1 MVATERNGKKTL
13 FGQYGKLSVKNGHL
27 VGEDGS
33 YVQLKGVSTH
43 NMNSFPEFVNDDAIE
58 FMADNWGMQ
67 LFRLAMY
74 SAFADGDDGY
84 SDGSDEHREELE
96 QLIIKSV
103 KKCAELG
110 IYVMVDW
117 HILFDYDPNMHKDM
131 ALKFFEKM
139 VPVLSE
145 YDNVI
150 YEICNEPSMDVDWAV
165 FKPEWQKLRETWP
178 EKKCSWDSI
187 KAYANEVIPVIRKAK
202 PDCVIVCGTTMW
214 SQGVDE
220 AADSPLEFENM
231 LYALHF
237 YATTH
242 KQSLRDKAIYA
253 LKKGI
258 GIYVTEYGICDAAG
272 SGDVDFEETARWIDF
287 INENKLC
294 YTVWNLSNKN
304 ETSAMIKPD
313 CKKLTGWTED
323 ELSVSGKWF
332 VGLNK

>member
-242 KQSLRDKAIYA
+242 KQSLRNKAIYA

>member
-84 SDGSDEHREELE
+84 SDGSDAHREELE
-96 QLIIKSV
+96 NMIIRSV

>member
-13 FGQYGKLSVKNGHL
+13 FGQYGKLSVKNGKL

-33 YVQLKGVSTH
+33 VVQLKGVSTH

-96 QLIIKSV
+96 QMIIRSV

-139 VPVLSE
+139 VPILSG

-150 YEICNEPSMDVDWAV
+150 YEICNEPSMDVDWAM
-165 FKPEWQKLRETWP
+165 FKPEFQKTREEWP
-178 EKKCSWDSI
+178 EKKCSWASI
-187 KAYANEVIPVIRKAK
+187 KKYANEVIPVIRKAK
-202 PDCVIVCGTTMW
+202 PDCVIVCGTTTW

-220 AADSPLEFENM
+220 AADSPLEFDNV

-242 KQSLRDKAIYA
+242 KQSLRDKAAYA
-253 LKKGI
+253 MKKGV

-272 SGDVDFEETARWIDF
+272 SGDVDFEETDRWIDF
-287 INENKLC
+287 INENKLS
-294 YTVWNLSNKN
+294 YSIWNLSNKN
-304 ETSAMIKPD
+304 ETSAMIKTD
-313 CKKLTGWTED
+313 CKKLSGWTDED
-323 ELSVSGKWF
+323 LSVSGKWF

>member
-1 MVATERNGKKTL
+1 
-13 FGQYGKLSVKNGHL
+13 
-27 VGEDGS
+27 
-33 YVQLKGVSTH
+33 
-43 NMNSFPEFVNDDAIE
+43 
-58 FMADNWGMQ
+58 
-67 LFRLAMY
+67 
-74 SAFADGDDGY
+74 
-84 SDGSDEHREELE
+84 
-96 QLIIKSV
+96 
-103 KKCAELG
+103 
-110 IYVMVDW
+110 
-117 HILFDYDPNMHKDM
+117 
-131 ALKFFEKM
+131 
-139 VPVLSE
+139 
-145 YDNVI
+145 
-150 YEICNEPSMDVDWAV
+150 
-165 FKPEWQKLRETWP
+165 
-178 EKKCSWDSI
+178 
-187 KAYANEVIPVIRKAK
+187 
-202 PDCVIVCGTTMW
+202 MW